1 MTGSS
6 AQMLGMVSDCQDDR
20 QGAAVG
26 RIVELTMIHNVGT
39 SDAQSLFFQKVYSP
53 TLNGMTHVVH
63 VLSHCPYRFIGS

>member
-26 RIVELTMIHNVGT
+26 RIVQLTMIHNVGT
-39 SDAQSLFFQKVYSP
+39 SDAQSLFFSK
-53 TLNGMTHVVH
+53 G
-63 VLSHCPYRFIGS
+63 VLAYTKRNDTCSTCFVPLLI